1 MRIEFAGF
9 VTWIANLDNVFLIM
23 MKILVQNVHQMKNFY
38 KTFNVF
44 ILNSVIMVK
53 IIFINFIIYLSG
65 T

>member
-53 IIFINFIIYLSG
+53 IIFINFIIYLS